1 MLLSG
6 YLTESSITGP
16 EFYKQK
22 EFKYTKLDQLLTSL
36 CSLKKLDLAYADFYL
51 EYDIS
56 NIKYRSLVEEY
67 IKNSFSHTTL
77 RQFPFRLEY
86 FDQWKQAAS
95 KIPPS
100 ATSLLLMNNL
110 DHAFV
115 PEKKSDF
122 VSFVEFIELQEDNAI
137 GAITHWQEYITSP
150 KTKKVKYSM
159 NNNPIFWSKT
169 SSTIGTTLIKP
180 VFFKSWWEQDFTE
193 GKRIT
198 RPDNPFGPKV
208 RFNTSKLYIPS
219 REFFRHL
226 DGYGH
231 VGVSSPHAG
240 PLRPC
245 CRFVNN
251 EIIHTDWLS
260 GFTTNDLADLPLSRP
275 NFTISGAVNGKTE
288 MQEYL
293 INANSRFF
301 KIYRSIE
308 LISPP
313 SFSFFLSCFITIFAI
328 LRLKYIREAF
338 YRRFTSFKYNLRHL
352 LSIHYKKF
360 CLKAKLLTKHRS

>member
-16 EFYKQK
+16 DFYKQK
-22 EFKYTKLDQLLTSL
+22 EFKHSKLDQFLTSL

-51 EYDIS
+51 EYDMV
-56 NIKYRSLVEEY
+56 NIKYQSLVEHY
-67 IKNSFSHTTL
+67 IKASFRHSIL
-77 RQFPFRLEY
+77 RQFPFRLQY

-122 VSFVEFIELQEDNAI
+122 IGFVDFIESQEDSAI

-150 KTKKVKYSM
+150 KTKRIKHSRSD
-159 NNNPIFWSKT
+159 NPVFWTRT
-169 SSTIGTTLIKP
+169 SSTIGTSLIKP

-198 RPDNPFGPKV
+198 RPDNPFGPQVK
-208 RFNTSKLYIPS
+208 FSSSKLYIPS
-219 REFFRHL
+219 HEFFRHL

-231 VGVSSPHAG
+231 VGVSSPQAG

-245 CRFVNN
+245 CQFVNN

-260 GFTTNDLADLPLSRP
+260 GFTENNLADLPFSRP
-275 NFTISGAVNGKTE
+275 NFAISGAVSEKLKI
-288 MQEYL
+288 QDYL
-293 INANSRFF
+293 INANSHYF
-301 KIYRSIE
+301 KIHRSIE

-313 SFSFFLSCFITIFAI
+313 TLFLYLYYFVSVLTL
-328 LRLKYIREAF
+328 LRLKHVRKAF
-338 YRRFTSFKYNLRHL
+338 YRRLTSFKYNLRHL
-352 LSIHYKKF
+352 ISIHYKKF
-360 CLKAKLLTKHRS
+360 VSFIRHSG